1 MIKVSK
7 ERPEDTQLL
16 VFDVR
21 AKTGAIH
28 NMTKAIVFLGRINE
42 GPPMELLGQEHP
54 SYFEWESY
62 WGFNRGRVVTVEDA
76 RDKIAFCAKGM
87 YK

>member
-7 ERPEDTQLL
+7 VRAEDTQLL

-21 AKTGAIH
+21 PKASAVH
-28 NMTKAIVFLGRINE
+28 NLTKAIVFLGRINE
-42 GPPMELLGQEHP
+42 GPPMELLGREFP

-62 WGFNRGRVVTVEDA
+62 WGFNRGRVSTVEDA